1 MDHKKATA
9 ILSLTGTVITEQ
21 SVMKAWK
28 RRLATC
34 HPDKNQDVNAC
45 EATQLINQA
54 KDCMLKALDDGVFA
68 NDALDELGTIMK
80 AFKEEMR
87 EFEEQ
92 ARINQ
97 EGCRERMKL
106 LMGKKTN
113 RYLEI
118 EASQLTKKAP
128 KLAARIFVKRTLQ
141 NSELGRKILENIRV
155 FVDEVLE
162 ECKGACV
169 AHVHLQELYRKKH
182 PDASDTELKGMKY
195 NLTAFIAKKFTCVRH
210 FYVGVKRSY
219 QNIKIVGQEPL
230 CIRRKPSDGRPL
242 RNFVT
247 IKGAGERILLDQDTD
262 VVDYCD
268 DGVILKKDNRIK
280 SCRTQIVKMWEAEVS
295 AKIAAENNIKNED
308 VKREL
313 KERFEEMKEK
323 RISLEENLRNLLMRD
338 EHTCA
343 ESISGSA
350 GSENPSRCSRG
361 SSGGRG
367 RKRRADQSSRISE
380 HTP

>member
-92 ARINQ
+92 AKLNQ
-97 EGCRERMKL
+97 ESCKERMKL

-128 KLAARIFVKRTLQ
+128 KLAARIFIKRALQ
-141 NSELGRKILENIRV
+141 NSEQGRKILEKIRV

-162 ECKGACV
+162 ESKGSCV
-169 AHVHLQELYRKKH
+169 AHMHLQELYRKRH
-182 PDASDTELKGMKY
+182 PDASDTELKGMKF
-195 NLTAFIAKKFTCVRH
+195 NLTAFIVKKFTCVRH
-210 FYVGVKRSY
+210 FYVGYKRAY

-230 CIRRKPSDGRPL
+230 YIPRKANKTQPNRE
-242 RNFVT
+242 FVT
-247 IKGAGERILLDQDTD
+247 IKGTGGRIMIDGDTEIF
-262 VVDYCD
+262 DYSHD
-268 DGVILKKDNRIK
+268 SLVLKKDNRVKSRREEIK
-280 SCRTQIVKMWEAEVS
+280 KLWELEVS
-295 AKIAAENNIKNED
+295 AKIAAEANIKNED

-313 KERFEEMKEK
+313 KDRFEEMKEQ
-323 RISLEENLRNLLMRD
+323 RIALEENLRNLLMRD
-338 EHTCA
+338 EQTCA
-343 ESISGSA
+343 ASISGSA
-350 GSENPSRCSRG
+350 GSGNPTRCSRG

-367 RKRRADQSSRISE
+367 RKRLVDQSSRISE